1 MMRVAAMI
9 MLSFNMAVP
18 DLIPSRSY
26 WAQPSDVTEFTV
38 AYECARFPSKDG
50 QENVR
55 GHCQGF
61 S

>member
-1 MMRVAAMI
+1 MI